1 MKLKKIS
8 TKLLSSVVPL
18 FVIALVVVTVY
29 CVAGAIRECSA
40 LVIDKMNATMKATKY
55 EILDIMEGVQGTT
68 DTLAVDVGQV
78 IHDGTDLMI
87 VSGLATEHIK
97 NSEYIKAIGFFMDP
111 DSWHGKCNY
120 YWGQEGDQVSYVEV
134 GEDPMNEMEWFQ
146 ACKNEGTPYVTDT
159 YVDNTYGALMIS
171 YCAPI
176 YDRAG
181 KFIGVVNTDV
191 DMTKIKDIV
200 NEIQIG
206 KTGRAELITKE
217 GLYISGVE
225 DDQILQANIADEVS
239 YGIGVHAEE
248 ILADP
253 EQRIQIHGESGNHSL
268 YTSALDNYG
277 WILMM
282 QMEKDEINA
291 GSVNVLKSAMVIDII
306 AILICA
312 VMLWL
317 IARGIAKP
325 LQEVQ
330 DMSSAMAQ
338 GDFSRSALEVK
349 GRDEIAR
356 MTGSLNEM
364 LESNRNEML
373 EIHKNSNIVGDNC
386 EVLRGAVDK
395 LEESFAEINDAIHG
409 ISQAMM
415 DNSATT
421 EELTASVLEVKES
434 VGSLAD
440 KAGESEQ
447 MAKDIIARA
456 IKINKDSSKSYD
468 VAMQLTNEYEKKL
481 AESIDNSKVV
491 GDIEIMADAINEI
504 ADQIN
509 LLSLNASIEAAR
521 AGEAGRGFA
530 VVAGEIGNLASQTS
544 STVSNIQSTIEKVRE
559 AVGALVDNS
568 NSLIGFLNENV
579 APDYKSFVDVSVQY
593 QADAEDIK
601 ALAEYVAETSER
613 LRASIDDVNIAIQAI
628 AEASQEAANDSTLIM
643 DNVDSVSANVENV
656 GQISSDQQQ
665 VAHTLD
671 EVVSRY
677 KLE

>member
-18 FVIALVVVTVY
+18 FVLALVVVTAY

-40 LVIDKMNATMKATKY
+40 LVIDKMNVTMKATKY
-55 EILDIMEGVQGTT
+55 EIADIMEGVQGTT

-78 IHDGTDLMI
+78 VRDGADLMI

-97 NSEYIKAIGFFMDP
+97 KSEYIKAIGFFMDP
-111 DSWHGKCNY
+111 DGWHGKYNY
-120 YWGQEGDQVSYVEV
+120 YWGQEGDQISYVEI
-134 GEDPMNEMEWFQ
+134 GDDPMNESEWFKV
-146 ACKNEGTPYVTDT
+146 CKNEGRSYVTDT
-159 YVDNTYGALMIS
+159 YVDTTYGALMIS

-176 YDRAG
+176 YDRTG

-206 KTGRAELITKE
+206 KTGKAELITKE

-225 DDQILQANIADEVS
+225 DDQILEANIADEVA
-239 YGIGVHAEE
+239 YGIGAHAEE

-253 EQRIQIHGESGNHSL
+253 EQRIQMQGESGKYSL
-268 YTSALDNYG
+268 YTSALSDYG

-291 GSVNVLKSAMVIDII
+291 GSVNILKSAMVMDII

-312 VMLWL
+312 AMLWL

-338 GDFSRSALEVK
+338 GDFSRSALEIK

-373 EIHKNSNIVGDNC
+373 EIHKNSSIVGDNC
-386 EVLRGAVDK
+386 EVLRGAVNK
-395 LEESFAEINDAIHG
+395 LEESFAEINEAIHG

-447 MAKDIIARA
+447 MAKDIIQRA